1 MNWPG
6 ITSFSLLG
14 TLMHY
19 QYNKQATI
27 RKVCALILVDFNL
40 MTNPTQGINSFQ

>member
-19 QYNKQATI
+19 HYNKQATI
-27 RKVCALILVDFNL
+27 RK
-40 MTNPTQGINSFQ
+40 GIGEEDGQLQ